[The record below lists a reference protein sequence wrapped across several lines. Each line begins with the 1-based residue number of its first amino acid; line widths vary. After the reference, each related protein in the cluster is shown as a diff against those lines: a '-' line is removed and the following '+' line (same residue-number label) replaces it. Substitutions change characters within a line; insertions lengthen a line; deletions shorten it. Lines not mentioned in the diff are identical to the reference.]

1 MNRGIKFDTLKE
13 QILKVTLEIE
23 FNFPELYEFLDETPQ
38 FALRSKKSIN
48 NNDFE
53 EYLNT
58 ITLQLKT
65 FKKLSKRSS
74 IILKK

>member
-1 MNRGIKFDTLKE
+1 MNRVIKFDTLKE

>member
-1 MNRGIKFDTLKE
+1 MNSFIKFNALKE

-23 FNFPELYEFLDETPQ
+23 FSFPELYEFLDETPQ

-48 NNDFE
+48 TNDFE

-58 ITLQLKT
+58 ITLQLKI
-65 FKKLSKRSS
+65 FKKLSKRNSTTL
-74 IILKK
+74 IK